1 MVGMWLMLEGGE
13 MGRRVERREMV
24 RRRKVRRAMVRGTVG
39 RFGMLCDE
47 LVLTLSKLEMEMLD
61 KLARGRG
68 CPYRSSVMKVIVL
81 RDYV

>member
-1 MVGMWLMLEGGE
+1 
-13 MGRRVERREMV
+13 
-24 RRRKVRRAMVRGTVG
+24 MVRGTVG